1 MNDIIL
7 TEKQKEAVE
16 LCVTRYKAHKA
27 YTCIAGY
34 AGVGKSTCI
43 KFITQALGLKD
54 EEISYIAYTGKA
66 ALVLREKGCPNAM
79 TAHKLLYKAFRNKDG
94 TYSYVPKAELD
105 GPYKVIIVD
114 EVSML
119 DEAIWKLLLSHHVY
133 VIALGD
139 PAQLPPVRG
148 SNGVLDHPHIFLD
161 QIMRQAQESEIIRLS
176 MDIRNGKSL
185 SLYSGKEVQI
195 IDKSQMVSGMLLW
208 ADQIIVAKNGTR
220 QFYNNL
226 MRDYLFGADHPDGP
240 VEGDK
245 IIALHNDYKCLDTLG
260 EPLVNGAIGTI
271 SNICYKT
278 NNTKNHSKK
287 YIPHNIIPEFMYA
300 DFIPDYGTEG
310 EKFIQVNMDKKLF
323 DTGEPTVTR
332 ENFRK
337 IPGSMQPHEFD
348 YGYVITAWKAQGSE
362 YDKVLVLEEDFPW
375 NFETH
380 KKYLYTCITR
390 AIKKL
395 VIVRQ

>member
-16 LCVTRYKAHKA
+16 LCVARYKAHKA

-34 AGVGKSTCI
+34 AGVGKSTVVR
-43 KFITQALGLKD
+43 FIIQALGFTD
-54 EEISYIAYTGKA
+54 AEVSYIAFTGKA

-94 TYSYVPKAELD
+94 TYSYIPKTELD
-105 GPYKVIIVD
+105 GPYKVIVVD

-119 DEAIWKLLLSHHVY
+119 DETMWKLLLSHHIH

-148 SNGVLDHPHIFLD
+148 SNGVLDHPHIFLH

-176 MDIRNGKSL
+176 MDIRNGKPL
-185 SLYSGKEVQI
+185 SLYSGKEVQV
-195 IDKSQMVSGMLLW
+195 IDKSQMVSGMFLW

-226 MRDYLFGADHPDGP
+226 MRDYLFGADHPVGP

-245 IIALHNDYKCLDTLG
+245 VIALHNDYKCLDTLD
-260 EPLVNGAIGTI
+260 EPLVNGAIGKI
-271 SNICYKT
+271 SNIKYKA
-278 NNTKNHSKK
+278 NTTKIRSKN
-287 YIPHNIIPEFMYA
+287 YTPHNIIPEFMYA
-300 DFIPDYGTEG
+300 DFIPDYGTED
-310 EKFIQVNMDKKLF
+310 EKFVQVNMDKKLF
-323 DTGEPTVTR
+323 ETGESTITR

-348 YGYVITAWKAQGSE
+348 YGYTITAWKAQGSE
-362 YDKVLVLEEDFPW
+362 YDKILVLEENFPW
-375 NFETH
+375 DFETH